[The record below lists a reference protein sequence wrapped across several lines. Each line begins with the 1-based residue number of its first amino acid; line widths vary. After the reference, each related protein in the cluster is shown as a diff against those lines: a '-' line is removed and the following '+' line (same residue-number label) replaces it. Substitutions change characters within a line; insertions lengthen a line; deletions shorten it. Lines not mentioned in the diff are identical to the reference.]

1 MATADIEIAA
11 VVIDSGSGYIK
22 AGLAGEDAPKVCFPS
37 IVGKT
42 KVSGISI
49 AMDQRDT
56 FVGTEAYDKRGIL
69 DISYPIQNGLIQDW
83 EGMEKIW
90 HHSYYNELKVPPE
103 EHPCLLTETPLNTM
117 KNREKMVQV
126 MFEVFNVP
134 SFFAAS
140 QAVLALYSSG
150 KTTGVV
156 VDSGFGVTHVVP
168 IYEGYSLPHSIMKVD
183 LGGKDLT
190 EYLMK
195 LLIQNGISFSSMAEL
210 DVVRDIK
217 EKTCYVAYE
226 FEKELKFFGENS
238 SKDVNYVLPD
248 GNIVTLNDQQFK
260 CPEALFQPS
269 LLDKD
274 APGIHEML
282 YQAIMKCDPEIRKDI
297 TNQVILAGGSTL
309 FTGFKE
315 RLIREISEL
324 APGLRNQNLW
334 TVMAPAERK
343 YSIWIGGSIL
353 SSLSTFQAMWIN
365 EKEYN
370 EVGVNI
376 VHKKSL

>member
-56 FVGTEAYDKRGIL
+56 FVGNEAYEKRGIL
-69 DISYPIQNGLIQDW
+69 DVSYPIQNGLIKDW

-117 KNREKMVQV
+117 KHREKMVQS

-150 KTTGVV
+150 KTTGTV
-156 VDSGFGVTHVVP
+156 VDSGYGVTHVVP
-168 IYEGYSLPHSIMKVD
+168 IYEGYSLPHSIMKID
-183 LGGKDLT
+183 IGGKDLT

-195 LLIQNGISFSSMAEL
+195 LLVQNGISFSSMAEL
-210 DVVRDIK
+210 DIVRDIK
-217 EKTCYVAYE
+217 EKTCFIALDY
-226 FEKELKFFGENS
+226 EKELSLFSENS

-248 GNIVTLNDQQFK
+248 GNVVTLSDQQFK

-274 APGIHEML
+274 LPGVHEML

-297 TNQVILAGGSTL
+297 TNQVVLAGGSTL

-315 RLIREISEL
+315 RLIKEIGPL
-324 APGLRNQNLW
+324 ASNIRPINNW

-343 YSIWIGGSIL
+343 FSIWIGGSIL

-370 EVGVNI
+370 EAGVNI
-376 VHKKSL
+376 VHRKSL